1 MRIIINGRTHDVTAG
16 QDENLFELMN
26 RMGFRLDAPCGGGGR
41 CGKCRVTIVNAGRPT
56 QEEIESIDPESIR
69 EGIRLACAT
78 AVYDGIDVRF
88 EPPSERLA
96 HIATAGDSVQYD
108 FDPAV
113 KEVEVTLSPPQL
125 SDQTADL
132 ERLCAAL
139 GVKTL
144 RPAREALR
152 ALPGA
157 LRQGG
162 WKPSAVIRED
172 MLLGLN
178 PKKLC
183 GVAVDVGTTT
193 LACYLLDLRGGIDLA
208 VASALNPQRAFGDD
222 VISRCDYARSGGLD
236 ELQKLVSAE
245 INRLVGSMCA
255 QAGVDREDVFQMTV
269 AGNTVMMHLL
279 AGISPENIAQ
289 SPFIPAWTHSV
300 DFRAAELGLKLNRSA
315 VVSLLPCIAGYVGAD
330 TAAAMLAAGMREG
343 GEPVLL
349 IDIGTN
355 GEIALSANGRLFAC
369 STAAGPAFE
378 GAHISCGMGGVGGA
392 ISQVKVDGGIRY
404 RTIGNAVAVGICG
417 SGLLDL
423 VAGFLDVGAID
434 ETGRIDADKVPP
446 WMEIVEGKLAVDKA
460 RGIFVTQRDVREVQ
474 LAKGAIAAGVEV
486 LLREAGIGV
495 SDIRHVYLAGGFGS
509 FMDKRSAGRI
519 GLIPPELV
527 HRTSAMGN
535 GSGAGAKAALLSKA
549 AMTEAE
555 RLARA
560 VRYVELS
567 VRQDFQDAFVDKMM
581 FY

>member
-1 MRIIINGRTHDVTAG
+1 MKIIVNGRTLDVAAG
-16 QDENLFELMN
+16 QDGNLYELLN
-26 RMGFRLDAPCGGGGR
+26 RLGFHLDAPCGGGGR
-41 CGKCRVTIVNAGRPT
+41 CGKCRVTIVNGGQPT
-56 QEEIESIDPESIR
+56 DGEIDLLDPGSIR
-69 EGIRLACAT
+69 DGIRLACAT
-78 AVYDGIDVRF
+78 AVFDGMEVRF
-88 EPPSERLA
+88 EQTDERLA
-96 HIATAGDSVQYD
+96 HIVTAGNSVQYD
-108 FDPAV
+108 FDPPV
-113 KEVEVTLSPPQL
+113 KEVGVELAPPQL

-144 RPAREALR
+144 QPARETLR
-152 ALPGA
+152 ALPGV

-162 WKPSAVIRED
+162 WKVSAVIRGG
-172 MLLGLN
+172 MLLDLN
-178 PKKLC
+178 PKNLC
-183 GVAVDVGTTT
+183 GVAADVGTTT
-193 LACYLLDLRGGIDLA
+193 LATYLLDLRSGAELA
-208 VASALNPQRAFGDD
+208 VASSLNPQRKFGDD

-236 ELQKLVSAE
+236 ELQKLVAAE
-245 INRLVGSMCA
+245 INRLVESMCA
-255 QAGVDREDVFQMTV
+255 QARVNREDVFQVTA

-289 SPFIPAWTHSV
+289 SPFIPAWTSSF
-300 DFRAAELGLKLNRSA
+300 DFQAVELGLELNRSA
-315 VVSLLPCIAGYVGAD
+315 VVSLLPCVAGYVGAD
-330 TAAAMLAAGMREG
+330 TTAAMLAAGMREDG
-343 GEPVLL
+343 DTVLL

-355 GEIALSANGRLFAC
+355 GEIALSASGRLFAC

-378 GAHISCGMGGVGGA
+378 GAQISCGMGGVTGA
-392 ISQVKVDGGIRY
+392 ISQVKMDRGIQY
-404 RTIGNAVAVGICG
+404 RTIGGAVASGICG

-423 VAGFLDVGAID
+423 IAGFLDVGAID
-434 ETGRIDADKVPP
+434 ETGRIAAEGAPP
-446 WMEIVEGKLAVDKA
+446 GVEIVDGKLAVDKA

-486 LLREAGIGV
+486 LLREAGIV
-495 SDIRHVYLAGGFGS
+495 ASDIRHVYLAGGFGS

-527 HRTSAMGN
+527 QRTSAIGN

-549 AMTEAE
+549 AMAEAE
-555 RLARA
+555 RLAQA